1 MDNFEEEYN
10 RIKGLS
16 NPNEV
21 KNELKK
27 KSLDFREEY
36 RKKCRR
42 TRNQKYASKMTE
54 EAKKIKN
61 EKSREKRKA
70 NKENNPAEPEV
81 RAITRI
87 TTPMNIETIDTTVK
101 REYKYS
107 KKMRELSENTLK
119 TYGNV
124 VKAIYKK
131 YHNKPLSEEAEI
143 SKYLRWEKHNAT
155 KLYKENEYIIKNI
168 KDIAENSASSLNSL
182 YCLFSRFNTKR
193 LKLFREVIYPY
204 MIEYNLHYEEHR
216 NDLEINQEEV
226 AKISFEK
233 ADVLAIAETIENI
246 SYKVLYMLVFMMPV
260 RRLSDFRLT
269 IIAYNEEET
278 KDEISNWYWNN
289 KIYINTTKNKQKII
303 LDIPEE
309 ITKIINEIIIPAR
322 RASNDYLIYLIGN
335 YSQPYLSEAFSN
347 LTKKIYGSAFTA
359 TDIRKIYCTRNL
371 EKAGGVGNINEVLSN
386 QNLCGHSLAEH
397 INYALPNTSSS

>member
-10 RIKGLS
+10 RIKGLT

-54 EAKKIKN
+54 EDKKIKN
-61 EKSREKRKA
+61 EKRKEKRKA
-70 NKENNPAEPEV
+70 NKENNPVEPEV

-107 KKMRELSENTLK
+107 KKMQELSENTLK

-193 LKLFREVIYPY
+193 LKLFREAIYPY
-204 MIEYNLHYEEHR
+204 MTEYNLHYEEHR

-260 RRLSDFRLT
+260 RRLSDYRLT
-269 IIAYNEEET
+269 IIADNEEET
-278 KDEISNWYWNN
+278 KDERGNWYWNN
-289 KIYINTTKNKQKII
+289 KIYINNTKNKQKII

-309 ITKIINEIIIPAR
+309 ITKIINDIIVPAR
-322 RASNDYLIYLIGN
+322 RASNDFNFLIGN